1 MSFATWYWRGV
12 SWSIVLGAICFG
24 AAANVLLDT
33 IAFEI
38 REAPTSGVRDDQGKV
53 GAASLSPSESI
64 STLIATNHSSDWTF
78 GIYPLSSGCRSAEN
92 CQ

>member
-38 REAPTSGVRDDQGKV
+38 RDGPNLWCA
-53 GAASLSPSESI
+53 
-64 STLIATNHSSDWTF
+64 
-78 GIYPLSSGCRSAEN
+78 
-92 CQ
+92 